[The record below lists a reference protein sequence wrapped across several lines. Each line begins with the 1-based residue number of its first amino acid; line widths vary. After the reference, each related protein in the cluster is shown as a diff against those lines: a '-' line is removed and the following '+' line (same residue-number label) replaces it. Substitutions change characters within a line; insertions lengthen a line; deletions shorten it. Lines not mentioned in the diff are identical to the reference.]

1 MAPWLNILL
10 TKINKVCIGID
21 MKRVDFHLTEEQ
33 IEFLKRLKKET
44 GIPASETI
52 RQLINSKIEELDY
65 GRKEGCGVQKR
76 SDPREG

>member
-1 MAPWLNILL
+1 
-10 TKINKVCIGID
+10 

-65 GRKEGCGVQKR
+65 GRKEGCGVQK
-76 SDPREG
+76 

>member
-1 MAPWLNILL
+1 MAHWLNILL

-44 GIPASETI
+44 GIPASESI
-52 RQLINSKIEELDY
+52 RRLID
-65 GRKEGCGVQKR
+65 GRIKER
-76 SDPREG
+76 EAETNPRKS

>member
-1 MAPWLNILL
+1 MAHWLSIPL

-44 GIPASETI
+44 GIPASESI
-52 RQLINSKIEELDY
+52 RRLLDEQIQKWKDDPDS
-65 GRKEGCGVQKR
+65 RKG
-76 SDPREG
+76 

>member
-1 MAPWLNILL
+1 MARWLNILL

-44 GIPASETI
+44 GVPASESI
-52 RQLINSKIEELDY
+52 RRLLDDKMRKHLREE
-65 GRKEGCGVQKR
+65 GTNR
-76 SDPREG
+76 